1 MTYQEFEARHRQ
13 EDKLIKLAKRLGE
26 KCRDMEPG
34 DFNVNVCISKDGTV
48 SVYTGDNR
56 IDVTAFPDGQIYYT
70 SDWDRMLGRTRKES
84 NDDTLR
90 ADH

>member
-1 MTYQEFEARHRQ
+1 MTYQEFEARHAQ
-13 EDKLIKLAKRLGE
+13 EDELIELAKRLGE
-26 KCRDMEPG
+26 KCRDMVTG
-34 DFNVNVCISKDGTV
+34 DFNINVAISKDGTV

-70 SDWDRMLGRTRKES
+70 SDWDRMLGRTRKETD
-84 NDDTLR
+84 DDTLR